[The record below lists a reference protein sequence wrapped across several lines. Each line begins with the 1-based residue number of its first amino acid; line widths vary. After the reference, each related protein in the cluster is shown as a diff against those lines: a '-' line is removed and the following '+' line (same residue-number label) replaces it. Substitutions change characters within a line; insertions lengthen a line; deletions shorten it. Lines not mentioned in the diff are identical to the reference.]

1 MSFSVRAPASSANLG
16 PGFDCLGLALD
27 RWLTVDVTIEDAP
40 GIRDAGSPDLLGGSN
55 LVIDAMRI
63 AADRF
68 ALRLPGC
75 MVRVTSEIPVARGL
89 GSSAAAIVAGL
100 KAACAAAEQ
109 SIADPEL
116 VDLAGA
122 IEGHADN
129 ASAAVLGGVT
139 VSIYTPAGYLAEVL
153 ARSLPWIPV
162 AFVPDSHSLTHEARG
177 LLPGAV
183 PMPDAVTNVGRAAM
197 LAYALQHGR
206 SDLLREAMIDR
217 LHQPYRAR
225 IFPHLEPAMS
235 AALAAGAAGAC
246 LSGAGP
252 TVLAFTDPAI
262 ADAVGLAME
271 AAARGTGIA
280 GRAVLLSV
288 PERGC
293 HIVGATGERRV

>member
-1 MSFSVRAPASSANLG
+1 MSFSVLAPASSANLG

-27 RWLTVDVTIEDAP
+27 RWLRVDVKRDGSD

-68 ALRLPGC
+68 GFELPGC
-75 MVRVTSEIPVARGL
+75 AVCVTSDIPVARGL

-100 KAACAAAEQ
+100 KAACVAAEHP
-109 SIADPEL
+109 IDDLAL

-139 VSIYTPAGYLAEVL
+139 LSIYSPSGYIAEVL
-153 ARSLPWIPV
+153 ARQLPWTPIAFIPE
-162 AFVPDSHSLTHEARG
+162 SHSLTHEARG
-177 LLPGAV
+177 LLPGTI
-183 PMPDAVTNVGRAAM
+183 PMPDAVSNIGRVAM

-206 SDLLREAMIDR
+206 SDLLREAMTDR

-225 IFPHLEPAMS
+225 IFPHLDPTMS
-235 AALAAGAAGAC
+235 AALAAGAVGSC

-252 TVLAFTDPAI
+252 TVLAFTEPCQAARI
-262 ADAVGLAME
+262 AGTMVE
-271 AAARGTGIA
+271 AARAA
-280 GRAVLLSV
+280 GVDGEAVVLSV

-293 HIVGATGERRV
+293 YVLR